1 MHHSFAKTHKI
12 PCMIIITNRGVNIF
26 LLVNVGKYTSPMD
39 LLPRWHLNYQPQPLA
54 NFSLVKSLRP
64 TFFKLKNMSI
74 FPGVDPCDDKVQGV
88 FFRLSFLGLF
98 QLGGGFK
105 YFLFSSLFGE
115 DFHFDLYF
123 QRA

>member
-1 MHHSFAKTHKI
+1 
-12 PCMIIITNRGVNIF
+12 
-26 LLVNVGKYTSPMD
+26 
-39 LLPRWHLNYQPQPLA
+39 
-54 NFSLVKSLRP
+54 
-64 TFFKLKNMSI
+64 MSI

-123 QRA
+123 SKSLKPPTSSIFHQKIDLQKSNKGWMENHRF